1 MNFKVVVSFPGHCF
15 ADLFLYGITN
25 NPSIVLVRS
34 NLFWSPHLLRT
45 LSVARLWLRDLS
57 KIRLFLRDWHCSDL
71 CWLGPGGH
79 ISDCERVEHVE
90 CWRCCVLEMLLSSS
104 SSLLLPLLL
113 CDPLAMMFSWEVW
126 PCWRWLQTTKHPGR
140 SPDKVSSGV
149 ATHSA
154 SLLTGWSG
162 GDTPVAM
169 DCLLGFKCLLV
180 FAGKCWKGS
189 IHGLNCWHN
198 SVSQFHHWK
207 NDLKW

>member
-1 MNFKVVVSFPGHCF
+1 M
-15 ADLFLYGITN
+15 
-25 NPSIVLVRS
+25 VRAAG
-34 NLFWSPHLLRT
+34 T
-45 LSVARLWLRDLS
+45 
-57 KIRLFLRDWHCSDL
+57 
-71 CWLGPGGH
+71 GPQA
-79 ISDCERVEHVE
+79 
-90 CWRCCVLEMLLSSS
+90 CWRCCTVEMLLSSS

-198 SVSQFHHWK
+198 SVSQFHWGPAGSWPTRWFVSLFFAWVVWYWDWPQGQK
-207 NDLKW
+207 GMLKMNWLEIKVGNVRKIKMNCFVAILFLLVPWDHLRMFI

>member
-1 MNFKVVVSFPGHCF
+1 MTMAEFRG
-15 ADLFLYGITN
+15 L
-25 NPSIVLVRS
+25 NPTFRNYCWLMSC
-34 NLFWSPHLLRT
+34 LRT
-45 LSVARLWLRDLS
+45 HHRSWAVDM
-57 KIRLFLRDWHCSDL
+57 
-71 CWLGPGGH
+71 LG
-79 ISDCERVEHVE
+79 
-90 CWRCCVLEMLLSSS
+90 CWRWWPRSLLLSSS

-126 PCWRWLQTTKHPGR
+126 LCWRWLQTTKHPGR

-198 SVSQFHHWK
+198 SVSQFHWGPAGSWPTRWFVSLFFAWVCLILGLATVTKGHVEMIWLEIK
-207 NDLKW
+207 V